1 MSIIFL
7 VVRYNLY
14 AMHVMGLCPSFGIV
28 DVYTVLIVYT
38 IIFVFDG
45 LYKNVA
51 VHVLLTNGNFK
62 IA

>member
-1 MSIIFL
+1 
-7 VVRYNLY
+7 
-14 AMHVMGLCPSFGIV
+14 MHVMGLCPSFGIV